1 MTGGSTAAAVSDR
14 PLAVRFERLAG
25 RLRWGS
31 IAAAAKRPFTEGNRP
46 LQFIRSIAPQDAV
59 QAIRAAPKQG
69 VERLAGTA
77 PGAAHPRKRRRMIS

>member
-1 MTGGSTAAAVSDR
+1 MTGGSAAAAVSDR

-46 LQFIRSIAPQDAV
+46 LQCIRWIAPKDAV

-69 VERLAGTA
+69 VKG
-77 PGAAHPRKRRRMIS
+77 PAATGVPREPQTPVKEAA